1 MALTINKRTLP
12 ALSEDD
18 VAPWREI
25 PTTIISDELN
35 RFGAMVADIKPVRA
49 GSTFVGEALTAQVI
63 AADNAALHYAMIE
76 AWPGA
81 ALVVDAAAFTGTAV
95 WGGILHRAAAK
106 QGIVGVVVDGA
117 VRDVAELRDSSV
129 PVFARGIVPAGPHKG
144 WGGTINGPIQCGG
157 CPVRPGD
164 LVCGD
169 DDGVV
174 VVPRE
179 RMADLLPKCL
189 ARIAAEQKIEREI
202 ENGALTVDLLN
213 LPRAEDF

>member
-1 MALTINKRTLP
+1 MGLNIEEKTFPNLG
-12 ALSEDD
+12 EDD
-18 VAPWREI
+18 FAPWREI

-35 RFGAMVADIKPVRA
+35 RFGAMAAAIKPVRA
-49 GSTFVGEALTAQVI
+49 GSAFVGEALTVQVI
-63 AADNAALHYAMIE
+63 AADNAALHYAMTK

-81 ALVVDAAAFTGTAV
+81 ALVVDAGAFTDSAV
-95 WGGILHRAAAK
+95 WGGILHRVGVK

-117 VRDVAELRDSSV
+117 VRDLAELRGSSV
-129 PVFARGIVPAGPHKG
+129 PVYARGVVPAGPHKG
-144 WGGTINGPIQCGG
+144 WGGNINTPIQCGG
-157 CPVRPGD
+157 CPVQPGD

-179 RMADLLPKCL
+179 RMAALLPKCRV
-189 ARIAAEQKIEREI
+189 RIANEQKWEREI

-213 LPRAEDF
+213 LPPAEDF